1 MQVAI
6 EPQID
11 NAQVLQA
18 QANWRKKPLLFA
30 SQFFSPT
37 LWQAQE
43 DILDA
48 LTTYKRVAVKSG
60 NTIGKSYVSALVTLW
75 FLLSHYPSKVIITAP
90 TFNQIENILW
100 KEIANLYNHSKIPI
114 GGELLKT
121 ELKFNDE
128 WFALGISTDEVNRFQ
143 GFHSPYLLVIL
154 DEALGINPIIWE
166 AIEGLHPYRILAIGN
181 PLSPEGEFYK
191 CFSSGLWHKVT
202 VSCPDCVK
210 WQNEHKKIAGLVD
223 IDWIEERQKEWGV
236 KSPLY
241 QARVLGEFPQ
251 EGTDTLI
258 HLNWVDKARTIELD
272 ILEDF
277 KIVAADIARYGED
290 KTVIIDRN
298 DHSFY
303 KIEIKEKIPT
313 TMTSGIIKRHYEREL
328 ADSLVVDDSGVG
340 GGVTDMLSEQKIGVL
355 AFNGGAREVALDKNH
370 FKNLRSQFYWITARK
385 FEKGLYSLKD
395 IPQKEF
401 EILKSQ
407 LCSIKYTIQSDGR
420 IAVESKDDMKARG
433 LNSPDLADAL
443 MMSEYAYVM
452 GKQGDIRAYRYR

>member
-48 LTTYKRVAVKSG
+48 LTTYKLVAVKSG

-90 TFNQIENILW
+90 PFNQIENILW

-154 DEALGINPIIWE
+154 A
-166 AIEGLHPYRILAIGN
+166 
-181 PLSPEGEFYK
+181 
-191 CFSSGLWHKVT
+191 
-202 VSCPDCVK
+202 
-210 WQNEHKKIAGLVD
+210 
-223 IDWIEERQKEWGV
+223 
-236 KSPLY
+236 
-241 QARVLGEFPQ
+241 
-251 EGTDTLI
+251 
-258 HLNWVDKARTIELD
+258 
-272 ILEDF
+272 
-277 KIVAADIARYGED
+277 
-290 KTVIIDRN
+290 
-298 DHSFY
+298 
-303 KIEIKEKIPT
+303 
-313 TMTSGIIKRHYEREL
+313 
-328 ADSLVVDDSGVG
+328 
-340 GGVTDMLSEQKIGVL
+340 
-355 AFNGGAREVALDKNH
+355 
-370 FKNLRSQFYWITARK
+370 
-385 FEKGLYSLKD
+385 
-395 IPQKEF
+395 
-401 EILKSQ
+401 
-407 LCSIKYTIQSDGR
+407 
-420 IAVESKDDMKARG
+420 
-433 LNSPDLADAL
+433 
-443 MMSEYAYVM
+443 
-452 GKQGDIRAYRYR
+452 